1 VIEVLLPV
9 AHVLGRLLL
18 VFSASYAGPIAA
30 SLAFGDGLAGDFAVG
45 LVLTVG
51 TGALLIFATRRHHR
65 ELKARDGFLLVT
77 FAWLLM
83 AAMASL
89 PLMIVYTDMSF
100 TDAFFETMSAMTTTG
115 ATVITGLDHAPQSIN
130 LWRHLL
136 QWLGGL
142 GFIVLAVA
150 ILPLLGVGGM
160 QLYRAEMP
168 GPMKESRFTARIS
181 DTAKALW
188 LVYVGLTLACMLS
201 LRVAGMGWFDAICHA
216 FSTIALGG
224 FSTRDGSIA
233 AFDSVAVEAV
243 VATFTVAAGINFA
256 THFLAFRSRNLRGYL
271 ADFEARSYLTLLVA
285 AVLSIALYLH
295 LHGTYAEFGTTFRHA
310 AFNVISIANGSGFAS
325 VDYTAWPVF
334 APMAMLFLSGIT
346 VCSGSTGSGIKMV
359 RTLILYNQATRE
371 LHRLL
376 HPNAAETIK
385 IGRVVVPNKVAFS
398 VLGFI
403 FLYLATMTAVAF
415 VFLASGMDLTNAIGA
430 AVASLNNVGPGLGSV
445 GPSGNYAGFTDFQK
459 WTYTAAM
466 LLGRLEIMSVLVLFT
481 RSFWRK

>member
-1 VIEVLLPV
+1 VIEALFPV
-9 AHVLGRLLL
+9 GHVLGRLLL
-18 VFSASYAGPIAA
+18 LFAVSYAGPIAA

-45 LVLTVG
+45 AVLTVG
-51 TGALLIFATRRHHR
+51 TGVLLMFATRRHHR

-89 PLMIVYTDMSF
+89 PIMIVYTDMSF
-100 TDAFFETMSAMTTTG
+100 TDAFFEAMSAMTTTG
-115 ATVITGLDHAPQSIN
+115 ATVINGLDHAPQSIN

-168 GPMKESRFTARIS
+168 GPMKESKFTARIK

-201 LRVAGMGWFDAICHA
+201 LRVAGMGWFDAICHG

-224 FSTRDGSIA
+224 FSTRDASIG
-233 AFDSVAVEAV
+233 AFDSVAIEV
-243 VATFTVAAGINFA
+243 VMTAFTVLAGINFA
-256 THFLAFRSRNLRGYL
+256 THFLAFRGRSLRGYV
-271 ADFEARSYLTLLVA
+271 ADFEARAYLTLLAA
-285 AVLSIALYLH
+285 AVLSITLYLH
-295 LHGTYAEFGTTFRHA
+295 LHGTYADFGTTLRHA
-310 AFNVISIANGSGFAS
+310 AFNVVSIANGSGFAT
-325 VDYTAWPVF
+325 VDYSAWPVF
-334 APMAMLFLSGIT
+334 APIAMLFLSGIT

-359 RTLILYNQATRE
+359 RTLILYNQAIRE
-371 LHRLL
+371 LHRML
-376 HPNAAETIK
+376 HPSAAETIK
-385 IGRVVVPNKVAFS
+385 IGRVVVPNKIAFS

-403 FLYLATMTAVAF
+403 FLYLATMTGVTF
-415 VFLASGMDLTNAIGA
+415 VFLASGMDLTHALGA
-430 AVASLNNVGPGLGSV
+430 AVSSLNNLGPGLGSV
-445 GPSGNYAGFTDFQK
+445 GPAGNYSGLTDFQK

-481 RSFWRK
+481 RPFWRK